1 MGTLARLT
9 LAGSVSSKRSS
20 LSRSLTPSSSQ
31 TGPASPAD
39 SGQAENLA
47 QDMADL
53 MHDFDAVSRWAQQC
67 FLKTFL
73 EIKGKFC
80 YNICAVFKPAFN
92 CRINSLIGTLK
103 CPYPGLTTDTTAEIL
118 AQIQSSIRQKV
129 RFTNSSR

>member
-31 TGPASPAD
+31 PGPASPAD

-53 MHDFDAVSRWAQQC
+53 MHDFDAVSRCVQQ
-67 FLKTFL
+67 
-73 EIKGKFC
+73 
-80 YNICAVFKPAFN
+80 
-92 CRINSLIGTLK
+92 SLFSK
-103 CPYPGLTTDTTAEIL
+103 Y
-118 AQIQSSIRQKV
+118 
-129 RFTNSSR
+129 SSRNKGQFLLQHMCSI